1 VYFDDAA
8 PNVERNFEDD
18 DARDIWAEAA
28 RQADE
33 FIGITA
39 AAIRDLWNDEHPQ
52 VSGDEAA
59 AVRFALDGEPST
71 RREEVRE
78 ELTRAFIGGPV
89 KRILAIHTR
98 AHDAEDVRQSALEGL
113 WRGFNAFDPS
123 RHRRPVATIEREVLA
138 ALDTIHAARVAMRVP
153 EATRLKFARC
163 IAAYPDDVETAAEH
177 ADEFDFTP
185 GEFWHVYRVWHTQ
198 PLSAAFTS
206 EPGDSREGAALPLWE
221 SAAPN
226 VEHEPVVAALL
237 DGLAG
242 REREVIALRFGL
254 DGKPA
259 HTEDEAAAVVG
270 LTPRRVRQIQAA
282 ALTKLRATLGVEV
295 EGAAE

>member
-1 VYFDDAA
+1 MSATHVTPNVAPDFDD
-8 PNVERNFEDD
+8 EDD
-18 DARDIWAEAA
+18 RDIWAAAA

-39 AAIRDLWNDEHPQ
+39 AAIRDLWNDEHPALA
-52 VSGDEAA
+52 GDEAS

-71 RREEVRE
+71 RREETRE

-98 AHDAEDVRQSALEGL
+98 AHVAEDVRQSALEGL

-138 ALDTIHAARVAMRVP
+138 ALDTIHAARVAMKVP
-153 EATRLKFARC
+153 EATRLKYARC
-163 IAAYPDDVETAAEH
+163 LAAYPGDIEAAGEH
-177 ADEFDFTP
+177 AEEFDLTP
-185 GEFWHVYRVWHTQ
+185 VEFWHVHRVWHTAS
-198 PLSAAFTS
+198 LSAAYNDG
-206 EPGDSREGAALPLWE
+206 PGDARESDAASLWE
-221 SAAPN
+221 AVTPN
-226 VEHEPVVAALL
+226 VGHEPMVAALL
-237 DGLAG
+237 DGLTA

-259 HTEDEAAAVVG
+259 HTEDEAAAVLS
-270 LTPRRVRQIQAA
+270 LTPRRIRQIQAA
-282 ALTKLRATLGVEV
+282 ALVSLRSTLGVAD
-295 EGAAE
+295 AAE